1 MIGNLHILL
10 RVCHSGLPVPDVW
23 VSGIFLCFSEG
34 FPARFACGN
43 DSQLNTDIIPA
54 IVRHYIEAG

>member
-10 RVCHSGLPVPDVW
+10 RVCHSGL
-23 VSGIFLCFSEG
+23 SGIFLCFSEG

-43 DSQLNTDIIPA
+43 DSQLNTDITPA